1 MPKTKTLNTNNTN
14 DITDAR
20 PAMKKPTKKVNTTV
34 SSVKSNT
41 NRHGST
47 KRK

>member
-20 PAMKKPTKKVNTTV
+20 PAMKKPTRKVNTTV
-34 SSVKSNT
+34 NRSKPNT